1 MRVAAGYFAMV
12 LAIGPAGCGDGPG
25 AATSGVGLGESVG
38 GDSTGEPITTTSTS
52 GSSGSATPSSSSTA
66 APGSTSVADESSTG
80 SAKLRE
86 CAYRATDY
94 GSPLL
99 ELDVESGSGARL
111 TFTIEDVPPGVL
123 SATLLFDSYDADHPG
138 EEGTVFVNGSAP
150 YDLPA
155 DAGWDNTAGT
165 GSVDVTPDVVAGSNT
180 IEFGAGSFEQG
191 TFYRIGN
198 VQLVVE
204 VEIASCLEAPPE
216 MPIMREIHY
225 SDAVY
230 TEREHWVHRCEAF
243 DYAYT
248 ARGDEHVPLDCGGQ
262 YQAGGP
268 RSGTATF
275 TFEDVIAGTYEVRIR
290 SRHTENRN
298 PMGALFIVDGE
309 ELRIP
314 QDDDADFTTDIWGV
328 RDLEGNVDVVLDST
342 REDESDSVIWVQL
355 VPQ

>member
-1 MRVAAGYFAMV
+1 MV
-12 LAIGPAGCGDGPG
+12 LVTATAGCGDSPG
-25 AATSGVGLGESVG
+25 AATSGAGLGESASG
-38 GDSTGEPITTTSTS
+38 GSTGTPAATTSTSTS
-52 GSSGSATPSSSSTA
+52 GSTSSTTSPSTSLD
-66 APGSTSVADESSTG
+66 PGSTGGADESSTG
-80 SAKLRE
+80 GAELGE
-86 CAYRATDY
+86 CAYPATDF
-94 GSPLL
+94 GSPLQ
-99 ELDVESGSGARL
+99 ELDVEPGSDARL
-111 TFTIEDVPPGVL
+111 TFTVEDVPPGVL

-155 DAGWDNTAGT
+155 NAAWDNMTGT
-165 GSVDVTPDVVAGSNT
+165 GSIEVTADVVAGSNT
-180 IEFGAGSFEQG
+180 IEFGAGTFEQG

-204 VEIASCLEAPPE
+204 VEIASCMEAPPE
-216 MPIMREIHY
+216 MPVVREIHY

-248 ARGDEHVPLDCGGQ
+248 ARGDEHIPLDCGGL
-262 YQAGGP
+262 YEAGGP

-328 RDLEGNVDVVLDST
+328 RDLEGDVDVVLDST
-342 REDESDSVIWVQL
+342 REDESDSVIWVRL

>member
-1 MRVAAGYFAMV
+1 MRVAAGCFAMV
-12 LAIGPAGCGDGPG
+12 LATAAAGCGDGPG
-25 AATSGVGLGESVG
+25 AATSGAGLGDSVG
-38 GDSTGEPITTTSTS
+38 GDSTGAPVTSTSTS
-52 GSSGSATPSSSSTA
+52 GSSGDVIASSSSTA
-66 APGSTSVADESSTG
+66 THGSTSAAEDSSTG
-80 SAKLRE
+80 GAELRE
-86 CAYRATDY
+86 CAYPATDF

-99 ELDVESGSGARL
+99 ELDVEPGSDARL
-111 TFTIEDVPPGVL
+111 SFTVEDVPPGVL

-155 DAGWDNTAGT
+155 NAGWDNAAGT
-165 GSVDVTPDVVAGSNT
+165 GSIDVTADVLAGSNT
-180 IEFGAGSFEQG
+180 IEFGAGTFEQG

-198 VQLVVE
+198 VQFVVE
-204 VEIASCLEAPPE
+204 VEIASCMEAPPS
-216 MPIMREIHY
+216 MPVVREIHY

-248 ARGDEHVPLDCGGQ
+248 ARGDEHIPLDCGGL

-275 TFEDVIAGTYEVRIR
+275 TFEDVVAGSYEVRIR

-328 RDLEGNVDVVLDST
+328 RDLEGDVDVVLDST
-342 REDESDSVIWVQL
+342 REDESDSVIWVRL

>member
-1 MRVAAGYFAMV
+1 MRVAAGCFAMV
-12 LAIGPAGCGDGPG
+12 LAIAAAGCGDGPG
-25 AATSGVGLGESVG
+25 AATSGAGLGESVG
-38 GDSTGEPITTTSTS
+38 GESTGAPITTTSTS
-52 GSSGSATPSSSSTA
+52 GSSGNVMPSSSSTA
-66 APGSTSVADESSTG
+66 APGSTSIAEESSTG
-80 SAKLRE
+80 GMELRE
-86 CAYRATDY
+86 CAYPATDF

-99 ELDVESGSGARL
+99 ELDVEPGSGARL
-111 TFTIEDVPPGVL
+111 SFTIEDVPPGVL

-138 EEGTVFVNGSAP
+138 EEGTVFVNGSAS

-155 DAGWDNTAGT
+155 NAGWDNMAGT
-165 GSVDVTPDVVAGSNT
+165 GSIDVTADVVAGSNT
-180 IEFGAGSFEQG
+180 VEFGAGTFEQG

-204 VEIASCLEAPPE
+204 VEIASCMEAPPE
-216 MPIMREIHY
+216 MPVMREIHY
-225 SDAVY
+225 GDAVY

-248 ARGDEHVPLDCGGQ
+248 ARGDEHVPLDCGGL

-275 TFEDVIAGTYEVRIR
+275 TFEDVVAGTYEISIR

-314 QDDDADFTTDIWGV
+314 QNDDADFTTDVWGV
-328 RDLEGNVDVVLDST
+328 RDLEGDVDVVLDST
-342 REDESDSVIWVQL
+342 REDESDSVIWVRL